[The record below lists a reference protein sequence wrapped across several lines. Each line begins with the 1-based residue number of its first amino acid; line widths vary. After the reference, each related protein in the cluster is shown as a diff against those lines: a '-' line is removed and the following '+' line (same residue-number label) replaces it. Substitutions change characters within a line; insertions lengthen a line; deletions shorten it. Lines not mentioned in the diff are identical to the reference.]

1 MISLKKSKNLIH
13 AGIRQSADVMNM
25 MTSAER
31 VLEYCDL
38 EPEKQ
43 PKNPLEVSQDWPTEG
58 KVEFRN
64 VFYRY
69 FEDAEPVLRN
79 LSFVVKPKEKIGTFV
94 RQIER
99 IFDFDLNQNII

>member
-1 MISLKKSKNLIH
+1 MVGDV
-13 AGIRQSADVMNM
+13 GIRQSADVVNM

-43 PKNPLEVSQDWPTEG
+43 PNLKEPQEVSPKWPTEG
-58 KVEFRN
+58 KIEFRN

-79 LSFVVKPKEKIGTFV
+79 LSFIVKPKEKIGTSISTQNQD
-94 RQIER
+94 RQS
-99 IFDFDLNQNII
+99 

>member
-1 MISLKKSKNLIH
+1 
-13 AGIRQSADVMNM
+13 M

-43 PKNPLEVSQDWPTEG
+43 PKKPEEVSQNWPSDG
-58 KVEFRN
+58 RVEFRS

-69 FEDAEPVLRN
+69 CEDAEPVLRN
-79 LSFVVKPKEKIGTFV
+79 LSFVINPKEKIGTFIYSKIQN
-94 RQIER
+94 RHEKIEILFCPFEQESWVVLELER
-99 IFDFDLNQNII
+99 VH